1 MCAVVGKLSV
11 MVWEDPHGMTLGV
24 AHPRGMQGHSI
35 RVSTRRE
42 HARRPNEA
50 SLSPPSPSKNM
61 TPAATRAAT
70 STVGS
75 APVRGHFFLEKGVLP
90 DERN

>member
-1 MCAVVGKLSV
+1 
-11 MVWEDPHGMTLGV
+11 MTLGV

-50 SLSPPSPSKNM
+50 STPPLPLKKYDPGCDPSCNINSGLGAC
-61 TPAATRAAT
+61 PE
-70 STVGS
+70 S
-75 APVRGHFFLEKGVLP
+75 FFSREGGAS
-90 DERN
+90 R